1 MTDILLLTQA
11 AGLLYRW
18 NVLKI
23 QDWLV
28 IPDWL
33 ARLTNLTLGRLLSSS
48 PPADGPMGAT
58 LEIQRQEQ
66 MERLEHQMLL
76 QRSRDGPPRQAMNNF
91 LFFIQPTQPVFDYS
105 FFLRSVTLRVVV
117 VITEHGARV
126 CRASCRSRNAV
137 G

>member
-1 MTDILLLTQA
+1 MQYRKSSELLADRFRDARGMTDILLLQV

-18 NVLKI
+18 NMLRI

-33 ARLTNLTLGRLLSSS
+33 ARLTDLTLGRLLASS

-76 QRSRDGPPRQAMNNF
+76 QNQRSRDGPRQVINN
-91 LFFIQPTQPVFDYS
+91 
-105 FFLRSVTLRVVV
+105 
-117 VITEHGARV
+117 
-126 CRASCRSRNAV
+126 SC
-137 G
+137 